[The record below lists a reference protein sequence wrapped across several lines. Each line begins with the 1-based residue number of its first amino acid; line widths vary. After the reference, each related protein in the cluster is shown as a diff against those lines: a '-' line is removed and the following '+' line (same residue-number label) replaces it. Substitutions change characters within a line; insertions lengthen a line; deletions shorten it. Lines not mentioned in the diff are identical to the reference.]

1 MYELIATV
9 LSSAWSIALPFGFS
23 FGAFI
28 LFVWSFPLVVRFIK
42 SIF

>member
-1 MYELIATV
+1 MIDLISLV
-9 LSSAWSIALPFGFS
+9 LSSAWSISLPFGFS
-23 FGAFI
+23 FGVFI